1 MESAQAGRR
10 QNDPTDIYWV
20 GQCRKSY
27 LAGVSR
33 LASLVVALIE
43 RVTHSRYNP

>member
-10 QNDPTDIYWV
+10 HNDPRDIYWV
-20 GQCRKSY
+20 GQCLKSY
-27 LAGVSR
+27 LAGVAR